1 MNEIQT
7 FERRYMLTTFK
18 GTNIIISDKQEDALK
33 RLSSNKLI
41 NLNGITVNTSDIAEI
56 MPLDVFYQHCPDKR
70 PAPQAKPFTSEE
82 RVPYTKTK
90 QISALESMLKG
101 FSKCIADQGYPASPK
116 QQALRDKINTA
127 LEKTKQL
134 GDNEK
139 TDFDIRK
146 FI

>member
-18 GTNIIISDKQEDALK
+18 GTNVIISEKQEDALK

-41 NLNGITVNTSDIAEI
+41 SLNGITVNTSDIAEI
-56 MPLDVFYQHCPDKR
+56 MPLDVFYQHYPDKR
-70 PAPQAKPFTSEE
+70 PAPQEKPFSSEE
-82 RVPYTKTK
+82 RVPYTKAK
-90 QISALESMLKG
+90 QINTLESMLKG
-101 FSKCIADQGYPASPK
+101 LRKCIVDQGYPASPK
-116 QQALRDKINTA
+116 QQVIIDKINAA
-127 LEKTKQL
+127 LEKARQL